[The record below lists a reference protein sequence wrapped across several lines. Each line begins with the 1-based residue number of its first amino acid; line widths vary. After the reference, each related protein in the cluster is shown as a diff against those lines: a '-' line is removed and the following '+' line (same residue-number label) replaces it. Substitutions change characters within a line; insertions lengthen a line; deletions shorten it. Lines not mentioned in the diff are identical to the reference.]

1 MEENQPAPES
11 QDNPAKRKKVFL
23 FAAMCFVLLAAVV
36 GLYWLFV
43 WRFEEYTNDA
53 YVHGNQ
59 VELTPQVPGIIAA
72 IYTDNTR
79 YVEAGQV
86 LVALDPTDYV
96 LALEKSQADLAE
108 TVRRVDQMFIAVKE
122 LEAEVQGKEAS
133 LLRAQQDFDNRVE
146 LAPIGAV
153 AQEEFEH
160 VETAL
165 LRAEAD
171 LAAAEFALEKGYAQV
186 SNTTLPTHPL
196 VQQAREEV
204 RRAWVNLRRCNII
217 APVSGYIAERSAQL
231 GEFVPTS
238 KPLLAII
245 PVNDL
250 WVDANFK
257 ETQLPKMRIGQPT
270 RLTADLYGHRVE
282 FHGKVVGINPGT
294 GNVFSALPPQNAT
307 GNWIKIVQRVPVRIS
322 LAPKELEKHPLWLGL
337 SMNVSVDISDQR
349 GAMLATT
356 VETKPL
362 YATSLYEEQVRGA
375 DRVIDKI
382 IEENTT
388 AP

>member
-1 MEENQPAPES
+1 MEENNSVPKE
-11 QDNPAKRKKVFL
+11 QDSPSKRKKVFL
-23 FAAMCFVLLAAVV
+23 FAAMCFALLAAVV
-36 GLYWLFV
+36 WLYWLFV

-86 LVALDPTDYV
+86 LIALDPTDYV
-96 LALEKSQADLAE
+96 LAFEKSQADLAE

-171 LAAAEFALEKGYAQV
+171 LAGAEFALEKGVAQV
-186 SNTTLPTHPL
+186 NNTTLRTHPL
-196 VQQAREEV
+196 VKQASEKV
-204 RRAWVNLRRCNII
+204 RRAWVDLKRCKII

-231 GEFVPTS
+231 GEFVPKS

-257 ETQLPKMRIGQPT
+257 ETQLAKMRIGQTT
-270 RLTADLYGHRVE
+270 RLTADLYGHRVK

-322 LAPKELEKHPLWLGL
+322 LSPKELEKHPLWLGL
-337 SMNVSVDISDQR
+337 SMNVHVDISDQQ
-349 GAMLATT
+349 GDMLSEVAQ
-356 VETKPL
+356 TKPL
-362 YATSLYEEQVRGA
+362 YATALYAEQLRGV
-375 DRVIDKI
+375 DTVIDTI
-382 IEENTT
+382 IEGNITV
-388 AP
+388 P